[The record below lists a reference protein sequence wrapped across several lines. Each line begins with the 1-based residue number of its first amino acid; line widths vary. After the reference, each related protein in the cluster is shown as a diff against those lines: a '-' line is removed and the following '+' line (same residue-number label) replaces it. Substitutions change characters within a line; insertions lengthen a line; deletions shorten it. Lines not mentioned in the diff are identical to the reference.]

1 MFYSNSHLRLIH
13 EMLLILCKE
22 MQMPRGNVIGFGV
35 SIFFFCLVFLFHLGL
50 TMISALLNILKFL
63 LGSSK
68 A

>member
-35 SIFFFCLVFLFHLGL
+35 SIFFFCLVFLFHLVL

-63 LGSSK
+63 LSSSK